1 MKDGWVDG
9 ISKQMSTHI
18 FNNIQARVLVPLAFV
33 TLFSPGLCHQ
43 CTEHFPPTVLSTQSQ
58 TSLVII
64 GRKLLGDSDNFL
76 STGGQK

>member
-43 CTEHFPPTVLSTQSQ
+43 CTEHFPPTVHSAFHPVSNFFGYYWQK
-58 TSLVII
+58 VIE
-64 GRKLLGDSDNFL
+64 
-76 STGGQK
+76 